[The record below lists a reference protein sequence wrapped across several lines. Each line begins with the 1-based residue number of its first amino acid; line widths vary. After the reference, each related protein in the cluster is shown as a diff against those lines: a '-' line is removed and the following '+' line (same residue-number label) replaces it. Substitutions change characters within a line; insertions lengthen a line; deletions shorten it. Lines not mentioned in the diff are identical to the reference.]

1 MTVTV
6 PYFVPFCPGIDPH
19 PLLLQRHA
27 GQPDGGASARDDHLA
42 GDRSGL
48 PGGSGGVSGHRC
60 DMTRD

>member
-1 MTVTV
+1 MAVTV
-6 PYFVPFCPGIDPH
+6 LYFALFCPGIDPH